1 MQNGFLICIH
11 WLNNVK
17 HTLRLWLYCKQTKE
31 CGEREREFPILRWHT
46 DSTTK
51 LSNPKNNRHPTMH
64 TFVHTHIPI
73 LHTYICV
80 CMFRISRKYS
90 FLFAWI
96 FECITQAFCYNF
108 PAGCRFFFFSF
119 SLLFYMSLTYL
130 LKWCICCCCRC
141 YCLSFICDLKCF
153 WHRWQSLN
161 SARNVGG
168 NVEWKKM

>member
-31 CGEREREFPILRWHT
+31 CGERELPILRWHT

-51 LSNPKNNRHPTMH
+51 LSNPKSDIHPPTMH
-64 TFVHTHIPI
+64 TCV
-73 LHTYICV
+73 HTYIETFISVYV

-108 PAGCRFFFFSF
+108 PAICRFFSLHFLGVFFTWVSHI
-119 SLLFYMSLTYL
+119 YL
-130 LKWCICCCCRC
+130 NGVFVVVAVVVVTVCHSYVI
-141 YCLSFICDLKCF
+141 
-153 WHRWQSLN
+153 
-161 SARNVGG
+161 
-168 NVEWKKM
+168 